1 MVSILIH
8 CSNKS
13 EKVSILHCTDVV
25 EFRRVFGV
33 RHDQPELP
41 HFQEATGERAV
52 YCALLYRLEIGPV
65 LMRVVLVGLADSLPM
80 EAVARVADIVAP
92 LLHTPAFTSN
102 SSKQQWAYA
111 ALR

>member
-1 MVSILIH
+1 MVRAAVAWLSQFART
-8 CSNKS
+8 CRTGN
-13 EKVSILHCTDVV
+13 
-25 EFRRVFGV
+25 
-33 RHDQPELP
+33 
-41 HFQEATGERAV
+41 EATGERAV

>member
-41 HFQEATGERAV
+41 HFQEATGERWGQA
-52 YCALLYRLEIGPV
+52 AHLHE
-65 LMRVVLVGLADSLPM
+65 VGFGTGCEVGREEGAHRGEGLGAPGGLKGG
-80 EAVARVADIVAP
+80 P
-92 LLHTPAFTSN
+92 LLIL
-102 SSKQQWAYA
+102 
-111 ALR
+111 ALHLQ